1 MVLLIEISI
10 ALLLFCKYWFNNP
23 QFWSTDMYIGKKGC
37 GKTCTLA
44 KLALRYHKKGFTVYT
59 NVEGISNTLLF
70 DPKQLD
76 TLTPA
81 PNSIILIDEVGLVW
95 DNRSFAN
102 FRANEWFKY
111 SRQYKCK
118 VILFSQAFDIDLK
131 IRNLVDNMYLMT
143 RIGKGVIYRPVVKKL
158 GIVQKPD
165 GTGDLA
171 DTYRYGSI
179 FSWKFTFLPRYY
191 GLFNSYNPPSR
202 DLIPGALQTSND
214 VYEIYSNTRHWIVFQ
229 IRSMFSLSKMKEKTR
244 KLMRSNR
251 DRSRDLTE
259 VNRR

>member
-1 MVLLIEISI
+1 MVSLIEIGL
-10 ALLLFCKYWFNNP
+10 ALFLFSLYWFRNP

-44 KLALRYHKKGFTVYT
+44 KLALRYNKKGYKVYT
-59 NVEGISNTLLF
+59 NVEGISNTYF
-70 DPKQLD
+70 FNPKQLD
-76 TLTPA
+76 TLTPD

-102 FRANEWFKY
+102 FKANEWFKY

-171 DTYRYGSI
+171 DTYRYGGLL
-179 FSWKFTFLPRYY
+179 SWKFTYLPRYY
-191 GLFNSYNPPSR
+191 GLFNTYNPPQR
-202 DLIPGALQTSND
+202 DQIAGALQASND
-214 VYEIYSNTRHWIVFQ
+214 VYEVYSNFRSWLFFQ
-229 IRSMFSLSKMKEKTR
+229 IKSFFKLERWTSYAKR
-244 KLMRSNR
+244 KLFRSKSNA
-251 DRSRDLTE
+251 SR
-259 VNRR
+259 

>member
-10 ALLLFCKYWFNNP
+10 ALFIFCKYWFNNP

-44 KLALRYHKKGFTVYT
+44 KFALKYNKKGFKVYT
-59 NVEGISNTLLF
+59 NVQGISNTYYF

-76 TLTPA
+76 TLTPD

-102 FRANEWFKY
+102 FKANEWFKY

-143 RIGKGVIYRPVVKKL
+143 RIGKGVIYRPVIKKL

-171 DTYRYGSI
+171 DCYRYGSI
-179 FSWKFTFLPRYY
+179 LSWKFTFLPRYY
-191 GLFNSYNPPSR
+191 GLFSTYNPPAR
-202 DLIPGALQTSND
+202 DQIAGSLQVSND
-214 VYEIYSNTRHWIVFQ
+214 VYEIYSNTRHWIIFQ
-229 IRSMFSLSKMKEKTR
+229 LRSIFSLKRLVGRLKKATSR
-244 KLMRSNR
+244 FSRSA
-251 DRSRDLTE
+251 
-259 VNRR
+259 

>member
-1 MVLLIEISI
+1 MVLILKICIP
-10 ALLLFCKYWFNNP
+10 LFVFLKWWFNNP

-44 KLALRYHKKGFTVYT
+44 KFALQYSKKGFTVYT
-59 NVEGISNTLLF
+59 NVKGISNTLYF

-76 TLTPA
+76 VMTPA
-81 PNSIILIDEVGLVW
+81 PMSIILIDEVGLVW
-95 DNRSFAN
+95 DCRSFSS
-102 FRANEWFKY
+102 FKANEWFKY

-143 RIGKGVIYRPVVKKL
+143 RIGKGVIYRPVIKKL
-158 GIVQKPD
+158 GIVTKPD

-171 DTYRYGSI
+171 DCYRYGSI

-202 DLIPGALQTSND
+202 DLIPASIQTAND
-214 VYEIYSNTRHWIVFQ
+214 VYEVYSNTRNWLIFQ
-229 IRSMFSLSKMKEKTR
+229 IRSTLSLQKLKEKTR
-244 KLMRSNR
+244 SLLSKNKESG
-251 DRSRDLTE
+251 
-259 VNRR
+259 